1 VDQKKLEQVAQQYR
15 AEGYAVSVCPS
26 PDAVP
31 PFLSGFSVDLLA
43 TRGSD
48 RVIVEVKRTRLDLSR
63 DPTVIELGRRV
74 NAEPGW
80 RFDLVIL
87 EPTTE
92 FDEALYDATEPTPDQ
107 VLSMLATA
115 EELIEKGYLPSAC
128 ITAWAGLEA
137 AMRKVQ
143 PVSDANDRITTRELL
158 QSLYSDG
165 ILTREQFDELRKSS
179 KLRNQVAHGLV
190 PTNLDKASIQ
200 VVTGIARDLLQNL
213 QIAA

>member
-1 VDQKKLEQVAQQYR
+1 MEQKKLEQVAEQYR
-15 AEGYAVSVCPS
+15 TDGYAVTVSPS
-26 PDAVP
+26 PEVLP

-43 TRGSD
+43 TRGSE
-48 RVIVEVKRTRLDLSR
+48 RVIVEVKRTRIDLSR
-63 DPTVIELGRRV
+63 DPSVLELGRRV
-74 NAEPGW
+74 NAESGW

-107 VLSMLATA
+107 VLSMLDTA
-115 EELIEKGYLPSAC
+115 DELIEKGYLPSAC

-143 PVSDANDRITTRELL
+143 PASEANERITPRELL
-158 QSLYSDG
+158 QSLYADG
-165 ILTREQFDELRKSS
+165 TLTREQYDELRKSS

-190 PTNLDKASIQ
+190 PTNIDKASIQ
-200 VVTGIARDLLQNL
+200 TITGIARDLLQIL
-213 QIAA
+213 QVAA